1 MERDSVVGQIVARR
15 SGRTVE
21 ELEPQTD
28 LADLGLDDAAVIG
41 MLGEL
46 KAAGFQVRDGV
57 DLGRITT
64 VQALTDAVS
73 PTS

>member
-15 SGRTVE
+15 SGRPVE